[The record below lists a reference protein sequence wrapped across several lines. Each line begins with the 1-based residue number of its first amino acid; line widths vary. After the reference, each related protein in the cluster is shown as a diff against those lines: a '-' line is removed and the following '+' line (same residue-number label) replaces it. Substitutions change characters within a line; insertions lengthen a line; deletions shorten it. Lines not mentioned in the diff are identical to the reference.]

1 MKESKKVFAIV
12 VMAIGKKYDRMLKSV
27 HRQFERYAKVC
38 NANFIVC
45 SAPPD
50 STFKRSILSQK
61 MLLPDL
67 YREYEW
73 IAFFD
78 LDVLIS
84 KNAESIFKSIKID
97 KGFGAVIDP
106 RDSQKFKNMVLYHW
120 NLPEIL
126 NETHSSYFIDRGFPP
141 LPVNTTIQASIN
153 GGVFLCNPA
162 KVADLFKAAYFSD
175 FIEEARIGGGIINR
189 TAITNEEGLMA
200 YASQKHNL
208 FFKLDEKFNTI
219 VLYELYEDMQ
229 SELTEL
235 LDKTPRYFKLLNKIH
250 KYVSIPSF
258 LYPRPYRR
266 FVKSKLKSGNILHFG
281 GGGLP
286 FKGLN

>member
-1 MKESKKVFAIV
+1 MKESKKAFAIV
-12 VMAIGKKYDRMLKSV
+12 VMAIGKKYDCMLKSV

-38 NANFIVC
+38 NADFIVC
-45 SAPPD
+45 STPPD
-50 STFKRSILSQK
+50 PTFKRSILSQK

-67 YREYEW
+67 YREYER

-78 LDVLIS
+78 LDILIP
-84 KNAESIFKSIKID
+84 KNAASIFKSFQLD
-97 KGFGAVIDP
+97 KGFAAVADP
-106 RDSQKFKNMVLYHW
+106 RGTNKFKNMVVNHW
-120 NLPEIL
+120 HLPEII
-126 NETHSSYFIDRGFPP
+126 NETHSSYFLDRGFPP
-141 LPVNTTIQASIN
+141 LPANALIQASIN
-153 GGVFLCNPA
+153 GGVFICNPS
-162 KVADLFKAAYFSD
+162 KVAELFKTAYYSD
-175 FIEEARIGGGIINR
+175 FLEEARVGGGIINR
-189 TAITNEEGLMA
+189 TATTNEEGLMA
-200 YASQKHNL
+200 YTSQRYNL
-208 FFKLDEKFNTI
+208 FFELDEKFNTI
-219 VLYELYEDMQ
+219 VLYELYDDMQ

-235 LDKTPRYFKLLNKIH
+235 LDNTPRYFKYLNKIH